1 MALTPISN
9 GDSGSSAR
17 TKINNA
23 FTAVDLKA
31 SLSGATFT
39 GTVVAPALR
48 TSNAIFPTRT
58 LELTTGAGVQWSDV
72 NGSGFSVVIR
82 PDAPSANR
90 TINFNPNGNFVST
103 ADVGTVTD
111 TMLAGSITPS
121 KVTGTAAI
129 LGANTFT
136 ALQTITQGTTNAG
149 VLSSTGYSL
158 TGSNATNAFD
168 IAGTLNT
175 SGNPSVMRVAMTT
188 TAAGTTTALARFL
201 GTTTGA
207 ANIFAVLAPVADAQ
221 ASAAIQI
228 GAGLFCGEY
237 TASSEWWFGVSNS
250 KFAARFGIDSVGTKV
265 ANNGYYAFGGDTFAN
280 SAADLMIR
288 RRAAAWLGLGTAS
301 ATPIEQTLSGC
312 DGSGTNITG
321 GILNISA
328 GRGTGTGISGVLN
341 FRSHAAA
348 ASGSTVNAT
357 PVNVLSIIR
366 PGVIRITG
374 IPTSSAGLSA
384 GDVYSN
390 AGILTIV

>member
-1 MALTPISN
+1 MPVHDPSPNFALLTSF
-9 GDSGSSAR
+9 DAR
-17 TKINNA
+17 
-23 FTAVDLKA
+23 
-31 SLSGATFT
+31 
-39 GTVVAPALR
+39 
-48 TSNAIFPTRT
+48 
-58 LELTTGAGVQWSDV
+58 QWSNVTVFEQLGYPVTLPTFQAGQGVYEDALFFL
-72 NGSGFSVVIR
+72 NGRS
-82 PDAPSANR
+82 
-90 TINFNPNGNFVST
+90 
-103 ADVGTVTD
+103 
-111 TMLAGSITPS
+111 S
-121 KVTGTAAI
+121 KVTLTS
-129 LGANTFT
+129 LVGAEANFGSDWQV
-136 ALQTITQGTTNAG
+136 ALNADDLL
-149 VLSSTGYSL
+149 VI
-158 TGSNATNAFD
+158 SNATSAFD

-207 ANIFAVLAPVADAQ
+207 ANIFAVLAPVANAQ

-237 TASSEWWFGVSNS
+237 TASASCWFGVSNNKFAS
-250 KFAARFGIDSVGTKV
+250 KFAIDYIGVAV
-265 ANNGYYAFGGDTFAN
+265 ANNGYYAFGNDTFAN
-280 SAADLMIR
+280 STIDLTIC